1 MILTIAEDF
10 TSSVVLDQELRSTPE
25 SGLYLNRGVL
35 PILNIENLLAVLPN
49 LDNAFSAWDETVE
62 YGKFQDTKNRA
73 DVVLYDGVLYQSLIT
88 ENEDNQPDIS
98 SAYWMETN
106 IESLRI
112 KSWLWS
118 VQENLLSQLSLH
130 RNLIENQYIYDV
142 GESLITLPDDYAGWV
157 FEPKGSDYVKI
168 KINQIALQANTDE
181 DVDLYVI
188 NQGVLVTTLTLHP
201 NNGILEF
208 ENVGYTI
215 SGKGKFYFVIAAQ
228 EVYSDSAFNDPLKYN
243 GFVCYP
249 VAGKGSTAATATY
262 TETTVGNGMNF
273 NVSAYMDSSQ
283 YVTNNLIHFGRALQ
297 AQAEMDFINMVRFNS
312 NVRSNQNERI
322 IGMDKNLL
330 TFHASDLSSN
340 TVARKYQEEIKLA
353 KLAVNAT
360 FDRFLK
366 SPKRLVIIRDS
377 I

>member
-10 TSSVVLDQELRSTPE
+10 TSSVVLDTELRSAPE

-49 LDNAFSAWDETVE
+49 LDNAFSAWDDTVV

-73 DVVLYDGVLYQSLIT
+73 DVVLYNGVLYQSIIAA
-88 ENEDNQPDIS
+88 NEDYQPDIS
-98 SAYWMETN
+98 TAYWMVTN

-112 KSWLWS
+112 KAWLWS

-130 RNLIENQYIYDV
+130 RNLIENQYIYNV
-142 GESLITLPDDYAGWV
+142 GESLITLPNDYAAWV

-168 KINQIALQANTDE
+168 KINQIDLQANTDQ
-181 DVDLYVI
+181 DVDLYVV

-208 ENVGYTI
+208 EDIGYTI
-215 SGKGKFYFVIAAQ
+215 TGKGKFLFVFDSQ

-249 VAGKGSTAATATY
+249 VTGTGVIPPLATY
-262 TETTVGNGMNF
+262 TETAVGNGMNF

-330 TFHASDLSSN
+330 TFHASDLNSN